1 MKNKPISD
9 FLAKNSYRKCNQ
21 QTFLASK
28 TSQFNRV
35 KLLNSFLRQLFC
47 LYLNIWNTSP
57 FVLTNDSK
65 MPKLKGVEGTKS
77 HKKMGI
83 AKRRRSSG
91 TASVKGKSNLRN
103 KRKKVWIWL
112 NLLEKIDLFLF
123 NCTKVS
129 SKFYEIF
136 SYICSVYSFSIDP
149 VIPDACSISLA
160 RLYPELNFFFLQ
172 DFLKV
177 LIWVLKLLG
186 SIYNI
191 LRHTPEK
198 SLRI

>member
-9 FLAKNSYRKCNQ
+9 FQAKNSYRKCNQ

-35 KLLNSFLRQLFC
+35 QLLNSFLRQLFC
-47 LYLNIWNTSP
+47 LYLNIWNTIP

-83 AKRRRSSG
+83 AKRRRPSG

-112 NLLEKIDLFLF
+112 NLLEKKIDLFVF
-123 NCTKVS
+123 NRTQVS
-129 SKFYEIF
+129 SKFYEIC
-136 SYICSVYSFSIDP
+136 SYICSVSFFIDP
-149 VIPDACSISLA
+149 VILDACSISLA
-160 RLYPELNFFFLQ
+160 RLYPELNFFFLR

-177 LIWVLKLLG
+177 LIWVLKILG
-186 SIYNI
+186 SIYII
-191 LRHTPEK
+191 LRHTPE
-198 SLRI
+198 